1 MDNLTLGSGL
11 TFSYT
16 TGIVTDPYWSNVT
29 FLENFESP
37 QTAFVDSS
45 TNNQAVTIAAGV
57 PLPNYNKPFTVTS
70 GSIYFNGSTSLSV
83 PTSSALYQF
92 TGDFTVECW
101 AYISSTSTTRNMICN
116 WPGLNA
122 NNCAWNFQIYGP
134 TGRLRF
140 SYGIGGGNFAIDAT
154 TTTIPLNTWFHAA
167 VTRSG
172 STVRLFVNGVQ
183 DATTGTVSGTL
194 HNNPSPVYIGVLNP
208 GEGQYWLGNISNARV
223 VKGVAVYT
231 TGFTPSTLPLPATQS
246 ANVYGSPSAAITGT
260 QTSLLMNF
268 TNLGMQNNTTF
279 ADVSTYASTV
289 TATGA
294 PYYAG
299 LTPFTNTYPGSI
311 KFNGTTQYLQN
322 TSATSV
328 PTGTGAYTVEG
339 WVRFNSITA
348 NVGQTWME
356 SATSGGFF
364 FGLGIAYN
372 GSNNGFRI
380 GKSLVADCEYCNFT
394 FSLNTWYHLAVVRSG
409 TTIYFFVNGVQQT
422 TQAGS
427 QSTGSYS
434 WPATSSSRVGASNGN
449 TSFSNGW
456 LSNWRTV
463 NGVALYTANFTPST
477 LPLPATQSAN
487 VYGNPSAAITGTQT
501 GYLLSTQTGGFYD
514 LSTSGQQIT
523 NTTSSTTVK
532 TVSATQQFKFGT
544 QSNTLLPTAYQTVI
558 DDTSLQYGTNDF
570 TIEGW
575 VYTNVAGVVYGLIN
589 KGASTP
595 TGWSLEINASNQLVW
610 YSTGTAVKTSTTT
623 IPASTWTYVAI
634 SRSGTNLYM
643 FINGTLQGTAGTD
656 SANYNQTTNMII
668 GATRALG
675 NGLNGYL
682 DDLRITRYTA
692 RYTASFAAPTAAF
705 PTIPGPSVDYLIVG
719 GGGGG
724 GGFTGAGGGAGGVL
738 TGTFNNITAQAYA
751 VTVGLGGAG
760 GITANRGA
768 NGNVSTFNS
777 FSSAGGGGGGTNSD
791 GGSQTKMSGL
801 PGGSGGGGSVDNGTG
816 TGGAGN
822 TPSTSPSQGSTGG
835 IAYTPWGG
843 GGTGIYA
850 TGGGGGASAVGANA
864 TTTKSGDGGAGVSS
878 SISGTATTYG
888 GGGGGGVFRASGTAD
903 AGGLGGAG
911 GGGRGYGSSLFPA
924 ASGTP
929 NTGGGGG
936 GQGQN
941 LTTIA
946 GSGANG
952 IVIIR
957 YLTDG
962 TNGVSNTSTGGTK
975 TTSGAY
981 TIHTFTITGTF
992 TAVLT

>member
-1 MDNLTLGSGL
+1 M
-11 TFSYT
+11 FSARIPFWAQPT
-16 TGIVTDPYWSNVT
+16 AAAIVTDPYWSNVT
-29 FLENFESP
+29 FLENFEAP
-37 QTAFVDSS
+37 QTAFVDGS
-45 TNNQAVTIAAGV
+45 TNNQAVTVSAGI
-57 PLPNYNKPFTVTS
+57 PLPNYNSPFTSTS
-70 GSIYFNGSTSLSV
+70 GSMYFNGSTSISV

-101 AYISSTSTTRNMICN
+101 VYLTSYATRNTISN
-116 WPGLNA
+116 WPGLVA
-122 NNCAWNFQIYGP
+122 SNCAWVMQVSA
-134 TGRLRF
+134 TGRLVF
-140 SYGIGGGNFAIDAT
+140 AYGIGGTNVSVVGTST
-154 TTTIPLNTWFHAA
+154 TVPLNTWTHIA

-172 STVRLFVNGVQ
+172 TTLRLFVNGVQ
-183 DATTGTVSGTL
+183 DATSPTVSGTL
-194 HNNPSPVYIGVLNP
+194 NNNPSPLYIGVLNP
-208 GEGQYWLGNISNARV
+208 GESQYWLGNISNARV

-246 ANVYGSPSAAITGT
+246 ANVYGNPSAAITGT

-279 ADVSTYASTV
+279 ADISTITATPTV
-289 TATGA
+289 TGT

-311 KFNGTTQYLQN
+311 NFGATGRYITTPTNTAYSFGTGDFTVEFWLYPTNSVNASALVGVWSGVAA
-322 TSATSV
+322 TSAWLFTRGNGDITRLRFGFCDGSAV
-328 PTGTGAYTVEG
+328 NFVESSTGA
-339 WVRFNSITA
+339 IA
-348 NVGQTWME
+348 NNVWQH
-356 SATSGGFF
+356 
-364 FGLGIAYN
+364 I
-372 GSNNGFRI
+372 
-380 GKSLVADCEYCNFT
+380 VA
-394 FSLNTWYHLAVVRSG
+394 VRSG
-409 TTIYFFVNGVQQT
+409 GTFRMYVNG
-422 TQAGS
+422 TQVYSAS
-427 QSTGSYS
+427 NSLNIHNPSTVLAVMSV
-434 WPATSSSRVGASNGN
+434 PSSSPTFDTTGYVSNLRIVKGVGVY
-449 TSFSNGW
+449 TS
-456 LSNWRTV
+456 
-463 NGVALYTANFTPST
+463 AFTPST

-487 VYGNPSAAITGTQT
+487 TYGNPSAAITGTQT
-501 GYLLSTQTGGFYD
+501 SLLIPGTTGGFQD
-514 LSTSGQQIT
+514 LSNSGQRIT
-523 NTTSSTTVK
+523 NTTSTTSVK

-558 DDTSLQYGTNDF
+558 DDTTIQFGTNDF

-575 VYTNVAGVVYGLIN
+575 VYTNAAGVVYGLIN

-610 YSTGTAVKTSTTT
+610 YSAGTAIKTSTTT

-634 SRSGTNLYM
+634 TRNGTNLYM
-643 FINGTLQGTAGTD
+643 FINGTLQGTVGTD
-656 SANYNQTTNMII
+656 SANYNQTNNMII

-692 RYTASFAAPTAAF
+692 RYTASFTAPTAAF
-705 PTIPGPSVDYLIVG
+705 PTTPGPSVEYLIVG

-724 GGFTGAGGGAGGVL
+724 GGLTGAGGGAGGVL
-738 TGTFNNITAQAYA
+738 TGTFNNITAQAYT

-760 GITANRGA
+760 GTGGNQGA

-777 FSSAGGGGGGTNSD
+777 FSSAGGGGGGTNNN
-791 GGSQTKMSGL
+791 GSGVG
-801 PGGSGGGGSVDNGTG
+801 PANGRAGGSGGGASNDAGGNGTV
-816 TGGAGN
+816 GAGN
-822 TPSTSPSQGSTGG
+822 TPSTSPSQGNNGG
-835 IAYTPWGG
+835 IAYVPWGTG
-843 GGTGIYA
+843 GVYV

-864 TTTKSGDGGAGVSS
+864 TVSKAGDGGAGVSS
-878 SISGTATTYG
+878 SISGTAVTYG
-888 GGGGGGVFRASGTAD
+888 GGGGGGAYRISGTAD

-941 LTTIA
+941 SGSIA
-946 GSGANG
+946 GSGGSG

-957 YLTDG
+957 YLTNG

-981 TIHTFTITGTF
+981 TIHTFTSSGTF